1 MIARTWHGLTPL
13 ETKTVFRKYLEQTGV
28 RDALALPGNRG
39 AFASV
44 VDQGAYAH
52 FFLCTFWESREDV
65 LAYAGDNP
73 SQAVT
78 YPEDAAFGLI
88 SDPIVIH
95 QEVPEARNPFVE
107 GGPRQNLLESA
118 SGQRENPP
126 LEALGNP
133 ARRKANKPA
142 CAFHHKLRHDQ

>member
-13 ETKTVFRKYLEQTGV
+13 ETKTAFRKYLGTNRASETPWPCPATGG
-28 RDALALPGNRG
+28 LCFSCG
-39 AFASV
+39 A
-44 VDQGAYAH
+44 GATPISFSAH
-52 FFLCTFWESREDV
+52 SGKAREDV

-73 SQAVT
+73 SLAVT

-107 GGPRQNLLESA
+107 GEPRQNL
-118 SGQRENPP
+118 
-126 LEALGNP
+126 
-133 ARRKANKPA
+133 
-142 CAFHHKLRHDQ
+142 H